1 MQIFLRPYNEL
12 LNTTWRAL
20 YLLVITY
27 HLNKLRHT
35 SEVKEKTR
43 LFWTV
48 YVSEGLKVS
57 LEAVVYSNTKK
68 KMRGELFLVNWGK
81 FINLTFFHGRYKY

>member
-43 LFWTV
+43 VFWTMWV
-48 YVSEGLKVS
+48 KVS
-57 LEAVVYSNTKK
+57 K
-68 KMRGELFLVNWGK
+68 
-81 FINLTFFHGRYKY
+81 

>member
-12 LNTTWRAL
+12 LDTTWRAL

-43 LFWTV
+43 LLWTMWV
-48 YVSEGLKVS
+48 KVS
-57 LEAVVYSNTKK
+57 K
-68 KMRGELFLVNWGK
+68 
-81 FINLTFFHGRYKY
+81 